1 MTTAFAVDL
10 SIYAGP
16 MDLLLYLIRREELDL
31 TDVSLAKISSQ
42 YGEFLEVIQAIDI
55 DAVADFLEPFSILLE
70 MKARA
75 VIPNETV
82 LVDSIDEPILE
93 EPSEQL
99 VQRLIEYKRYRDAA
113 SILDEQ
119 SRRWQLRYSRLVN
132 DMPSRKLIPE
142 EQPIAA
148 IEVWDL
154 VSAFG
159 RILRERQPAPTT
171 QVVYDETPIHVYMG
185 DIHQKVKTQRRIELQ
200 SLFYAGQHKSSMV
213 GLFLA
218 TLELTR
224 HHGLRAE
231 QDGADGPMWLTP
243 GPDFTESLTMAE
255 VDNLRDERVRNSNL
269 PVRPR

>member
-16 MDLLLYLIRREELDL
+16 MDLLLYLIRREELELNDL
-31 TDVSLAKISSQ
+31 SLARISSQ
-42 YGEFLEVIQAIDI
+42 YSDFLHVIEAIDI

-70 MKARA
+70 MKARS
-75 VIPNETV
+75 VIPNETSI
-82 LVDSIDEPILE
+82 VDSIDEPILDD
-93 EPSEQL
+93 PSDQL
-99 VQRLIEYKRYRDAA
+99 VKRLIDYKRYRDAA

-119 SRRWQLRYSRLVN
+119 SRRWQLRYSRLVD
-132 DMPSRKLIPE
+132 DMPSRKLSPD

-159 RILRERQPAPTT
+159 RILRERQPAPTA

-185 DIHQKVKTQRRIELQ
+185 NIHKLVKAQRRVELQ
-200 SLFYAGQHKSSMV
+200 SLFFAGQHKSAMV

-231 QDGADGPMWLTP
+231 QDGADGPMWLSP

-255 VDNLRDERVRNSNL
+255 VDNLREDRVRNSNL